1 MRYLA
6 TALLAL
12 MLFIVVL
19 RIVVFV
25 LFWVVGFDF
34 WIFPNFFDESP
45 RSRKVFSGRATHAVK
60 LFQDGTGLSRGFRL
74 LNLRRLLRRV

>member
-45 RSRKVFSGRATHAVK
+45 RSRDAVAW
-60 LFQDGTGLSRGFRL
+60 
-74 LNLRRLLRRV
+74 